1 MTEHAAARLPALYFS
16 TWGPGFYAQQWVAEH
31 NAWMCSM
38 LAFVEANLDLER
50 DRAALPIFERL
61 TASDY
66 PFMHADPTQRAYAE
80 ESFSRL
86 YRELMASLPL
96 SRSEVLSVVPVDPFQ
111 HYFSYVSTE
120 PREVLLEVSF
130 LGAGDP
136 GEGPGRT
143 PSGVRTVTLEP
154 EHVVKAGLHIYHQ
167 RFLLYPDTSYRVRV
181 VGRGLDK
188 VFRTPA
194 RGLPVVINAEL
205 QTCHPYNE
213 ARLYERLGG
222 IWGPLLEVPEVPAHV
237 RPSRGLYRRRE
248 LEARYPAP
256 LATGVFKYNKEAFG
270 LLRFGAGSRL
280 RPVVVLDDQLALEQA
295 SVHMG
300 LQDTDGME
308 IPVSNRLEDLARFEL
323 GAVVLTCAVNF
334 ESEIAFVRA
343 LLHRAAEQGL
353 PVLSLY
359 GDPLALA
366 LPGDRERLA
375 ESGQCYQ
382 IMVPAADAEALERAP
397 DHVDPRKCLG
407 VFGTDSVQ
415 GKFTTQVYLREALA
429 RHARVRHLATEPTGI
444 LTGADLGFSRV
455 EGMVGPGS
463 SNRIARIRRAL
474 LAELQQ
480 DADVVITGG
489 QNALT
494 YEPPGSDRTRNA
506 STGIFQS
513 VRPGWIILTVAM
525 DTPLPLLQDTLAYL
539 DRLAAEN
546 GHASEVIALAMLG
559 GRKLKG
565 SRWTE
570 TYFVAAPTTM
580 ALRARE
586 RIAAAT
592 GIPVFFVPE
601 ETEALARAVLGRL

>member
-1 MTEHAAARLPALYFS
+1 MTERTAARLPTLYYS

-38 LAFVEANLDLER
+38 LAFAEANLDLER

-80 ESFSRL
+80 ESFLRL
-86 YRELMASLPL
+86 YREFMAALPL
-96 SRSEVLSVVPVDPFQ
+96 SCSEVLSVVPVDPFL
-111 HYFSYVSTE
+111 HYFSYASTE

-130 LGAGDP
+130 LGP
-136 GEGPGRT
+136 GADGGGPELT
-143 PSGVRTVTLEP
+143 PPGVGTVTLET
-154 EHVVKAGLHIYHQ
+154 EHVVKGGLHIHHQ
-167 RFLLYPDTSYRVRV
+167 RFLLYPDASYRVRV
-181 VGRGLDK
+181 EGRGLDK

-205 QTCHPYNE
+205 ETCHPYNE
-213 ARLYERLGG
+213 ARLYERLGEF
-222 IWGPLLEVPEVPAHV
+222 WGPHLAVPELPAHL
-237 RPSRGLYRRRE
+237 RPSQGLYRRRE

-270 LLRFGAGSRL
+270 LLRFGAGTRL
-280 RPVVVLDDQLALEQA
+280 RPVVVLDDQLAVEQA
-295 SVHMG
+295 SAHMG
-300 LQDTDGME
+300 LQSTGGAD
-308 IPVSNRLEDLARFEL
+308 IPVCNRLEDVARFEL

-334 ESEIAFVRA
+334 DSEFAFVRA

-353 PVLSLY
+353 PVISLY

-366 LPGDRERLA
+366 LPADRERLA

-397 DHVDPRKCLG
+397 SHVNPRKTLG

-444 LTGADLGFSRV
+444 LTGADIGFSRV
-455 EGMVGPGS
+455 EGTVGPGDAHR
-463 SNRIARIRRAL
+463 NARIRRAL
-474 LAELQQ
+474 LAELQAE
-480 DADVVITGG
+480 ADVVITGG

-513 VRPGWIILTVAM
+513 VRPGWIVLTVAV
-525 DTPLPLLQDTLAYL
+525 DTPLPLIQDTLAYL

-546 GHASEVIALAMLG
+546 GHAAEVIAFAMLG
-559 GRKLKG
+559 GRKLRG

-570 TYFVAAPTTM
+570 TFFVAAPTAM
-580 ALRARE
+580 ALQARE

-601 ETEALARAVLGRL
+601 EMEALASAVLGRL